1 MEENSQII
9 KRLERLESKE
19 EIRDLVSKYAEA
31 CDQQDLESLER
42 LFTEDS
48 EFDSP
53 SGLLKSK
60 GRQNIIDMYL
70 EVFKSRGPS
79 FHWTHDVR
87 VQLDPNKT
95 DLATGV
101 VYSHAETT
109 RDGVVSLAAMR
120 YDDNYAKEDGVWKFA
135 KRVIHFFYYVKTK
148 EYVEMLTSPLR
159 VGMGDATVAAD
170 IPESVPAWIEFQ
182 EKYKSEKE

>member
-1 MEENSQII
+1 MEENKEII
-9 KRLERLESKE
+9 KRLDRLESKE

-31 CDQQDLESLER
+31 CDQQDLESLEK
-42 LFTEDS
+42 LFTKDA

-53 SGLLKSK
+53 SGMLKSK

-87 VQLDPNKT
+87 VEIDSGKE

-120 YDDNYAKEDGVWKFA
+120 YDDNYAKEEGVWKFA
-135 KRVIHFFYYVKTK
+135 KRVIPFFHYVKTND
-148 EYVEMLTSPLR
+148 YVETVKSSLR
-159 VGMGDATVAAD
+159 VGMGEINIAAD
-170 IPESVPAWIEFQ
+170 IPESVPVWI
-182 EKYKSEKE
+182 